1 MWGVGWVVG
10 GGFEGCAGGFLDF
23 APRFRFARP
32 VEFVMVGG
40 GDVVYAEQF
49 FEFVDVNLVVADEF
63 GRELGKECF

>member
-1 MWGVGWVVG
+1 M
-10 GGFEGCAGGFLDF
+10 DF